1 MHCLRPILWG
11 LVAFAQTNSMRI
23 AILMTCYNRVETTLR
38 CLEQLKVA
46 AAQVADAWFDVWL
59 VDDASPDGTGD
70 KVKAAYPE
78 VNVIQSPGN
87 LFWCKG
93 MRLAWDKAVASG
105 IEYDFYLWLNDDVML
120 KPDSIEEV
128 LRDYENGGGVI
139 VGRMSSDKAEREES
153 FGMRGDKG
161 DWMNGNLVLVPR
173 EVYEKIGPIYDRYYH
188 AYGDHDYGLMAK
200 RAGFPLRVSSS
211 FCGVCPEQPE
221 RYHDITGR
229 SLWGR
234 LKLLFDPKGYNL
246 HDAVLFRYRNWGI
259 GMACVCIAHML
270 VRVIFNAEK

>member
-1 MHCLRPILWG
+1 
-11 LVAFAQTNSMRI
+11 MRI

-46 AAQVADAWFDVWL
+46 VAQVADAWFDVWL

-200 RAGFPLRVSSS
+200 RAGFPLRVSSP

-270 VRVIFNAEK
+270 VRVIFNTEK